1 MNYEFY
7 IFILIILRC
16 QGQEWRRQFVYLLL
30 DFFFFAI
37 VSEIIGLERGVSVAP
52 VATDTQEPD

>member
-7 IFILIILRC
+7 IFILYVIFGC
-16 QGQEWRRQFVYLLL
+16 QGRGLDTAVCLSPFGLFVC
-30 DFFFFAI
+30 
-37 VSEIIGLERGVSVAP
+37 VSEIIGLERAVSVAP